1 MQKQKIMAFVMA
13 GGEGTRLYPLTKTRS
28 KPSVPFGGRYR
39 LVDFVLS
46 NLVNSEIYGIY
57 LLVQYKSQ
65 ALIEHVRKTWLL
77 SPILPQHFVTIVPPQ
92 MLHGASW
99 FQGTADAV
107 HQNINL
113 IEQFGPDIV
122 AVFGADHV
130 YRMDIRQ
137 MVNFHAERKADV
149 TIAALPVP
157 IGEASAFGVI
167 AADADGRIRDFQ
179 EKPSRPAAMPGDPE
193 HAYASIGNYLFST
206 DVLLEALREAHQR
219 GESDFGKHVL
229 PRLLHSQRAMYA
241 YNFATNVVPGVKP
254 YEEHAYWR
262 DLGTIDSYYAAHQDV
277 LGARPRLDVFNP
289 QWPIHSSNYQG
300 TVAKIINGQI
310 SNSILAGGTVVN
322 GAEIKNSVVRRE
334 VVFEEDVSVEDCV
347 IMDYVRIQRG
357 ARLRRVIVD
366 RYNVIEA
373 GARIGYDLNADRQ
386 RYHVAPSGIVVV
398 PEGKRAEHAYSF
410 IDEHS

>member
-13 GGEGTRLYPLTKTRS
+13 GGEGTRLYPLTKARS

-46 NLVNSEIYGIY
+46 NLINSEIYGIY

-65 ALIEHVRKTWLL
+65 ALIEHVRKTW
-77 SPILPQHFVTIVPPQ
+77 PISSVLPQQFITIVPPQ

-113 IEQFGPDIV
+113 IEQFGPDLV

-137 MVNFHAERKADV
+137 MVSFHVERQADITV
-149 TIAALPVP
+149 AALPVP
-157 IGEASAFGVI
+157 LGEASAFGVI
-167 AADADGRIRDFQ
+167 AVDAESRICDFQ
-179 EKPSRPAAMPGDPE
+179 EKPDSPVAMPGDPE
-193 HAYASIGNYLFST
+193 HAYASMGNYLFSAE
-206 DVLLEALREAHQR
+206 VLLDALREAHQR

-229 PRLLHSQRAMYA
+229 PRLLHSRRMYA
-241 YNFATNVVPGVKP
+241 YNFAANSVPGAKA
-254 YEEHAYWR
+254 YEEVGYWR
-262 DLGTIDSYYAAHQDV
+262 DLGNIDSYYAAHQDV
-277 LGARPRLDVFNP
+277 LGLRPRMDVFNP

-300 TVAKIINGQI
+300 TVAKIISGHI
-310 SNSILAGGTVVN
+310 TNSILAGGTVVH
-322 GAEIKNSVVRRE
+322 GAEVKNSVVRRE
-334 VVFEEDVSVEDCV
+334 VILEEDVLIEDCV

-357 ARLRRVIVD
+357 ARLRRAIVD

-373 GARIGYDLNADRQ
+373 GARIGYDLDADRQ
-386 RYHVAPSGIVVV
+386 RYHVTPSGIVVV
-398 PEGKRAEHAYSF
+398 PEGKRGGHLDSF
-410 IDEHS
+410 IDEHG